1 MSKYHH
7 FEICDGDHNDV
18 VSSIKTWKKA
28 LEHYR
33 NAATPRSLYGISEED
48 GVIPIYAK
56 Q

>member
-7 FEICDGDHNDV
+7 FEVCDGDYNDV
-18 VSSIKTWKKA
+18 VSIKTWKKA

-33 NAATPRSLYGISEED
+33 NAATPRSLYGINEKD
-48 GVIPIYAK
+48 VTIPIYAK